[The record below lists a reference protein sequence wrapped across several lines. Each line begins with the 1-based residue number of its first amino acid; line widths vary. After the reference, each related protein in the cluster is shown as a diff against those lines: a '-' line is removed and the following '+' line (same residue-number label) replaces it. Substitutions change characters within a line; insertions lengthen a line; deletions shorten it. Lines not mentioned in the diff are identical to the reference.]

1 MTINAACG
9 KPRRRMV
16 DRGCG
21 LIVAPV
27 TPETVGRG
35 ACKAKVGMTHPARR
49 VPVLAPERKHGGI
62 MIECEDRIQLCPGV
76 AAMTV
81 RAPEKER
88 AMGRVLGGGKSRR
101 QRDQQDHSQDQE

>member
-35 ACKAKVGMTHPARR
+35 ACKAKRGMTQPARS
-49 VPVLAPERKHGGI
+49 VPVLAPEREGRRIVVKL
-62 MIECEDRIQLCPGV
+62 EDRIQFGPGV
-76 AAMTV
+76 AAMAV
-81 RAPEKER
+81 SAPEKER
-88 AMGRVLGGGKSRR
+88 AMRRILRSGKSRR
-101 QRDQQDHSQDQE
+101 